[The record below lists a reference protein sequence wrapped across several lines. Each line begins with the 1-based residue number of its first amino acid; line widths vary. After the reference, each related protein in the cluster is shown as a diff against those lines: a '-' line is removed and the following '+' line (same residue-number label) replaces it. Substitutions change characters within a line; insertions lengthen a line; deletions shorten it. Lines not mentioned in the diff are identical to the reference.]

1 MTQYDNLIFTFCPPR
16 ESARELKKQKAEEKK
31 AAKQAKKIAEKEAE
45 GEPASKRRKKKDAKE
60 KDGDKGDHRHLQRT
74 RATFSE
80 DDPPVLK
87 SGPDF
92 PTNYRVTPMSSVA
105 KFIQSVLLNKV
116 SILRLKKGS
125 VKKVCSFG
133 LGLGKNAREPLDKE
147 DEPDMKQFVNSTAQA
162 QQATP
167 FSPLSL

>member
-1 MTQYDNLIFTFCPPR
+1 M
-16 ESARELKKQKAEEKK
+16 
-31 AAKQAKKIAEKEAE
+31 
-45 GEPASKRRKKKDAKE
+45 
-60 KDGDKGDHRHLQRT
+60 
-74 RATFSE
+74 
-80 DDPPVLK
+80 LK

-116 SILRLKKGS
+116 SILRLKKGA

-133 LGLGKNAREPLDKE
+133 IGLGKNARKPLEK
-147 DEPDMKQFVNSTAQA
+147 DEEVDMKQFVNSTAQA
-162 QQATP
+162 QQAKP